1 MSGRGTQR
9 PGPPGICGNT
19 LAMVNAGCDLEAS
32 FRNRSPTFEKLNA
45 TYFAAT
51 TPRCK
56 HSGERTR
63 GILRDN
69 DGRLP
74 ATIQLRVRLSRSGA
88 GEKRVLCV
96 MSAMKSRHSYASNAL
111 LILAFVW
118 AIS

>member
-1 MSGRGTQR
+1 MSSRGTQR

-32 FRNRSPTFEKLNA
+32 FRNRSPTFEKRNA
-45 TYFAAT
+45 TFFAAT

-69 DGRLP
+69 DSRFPG
-74 ATIQLRVRLSRSGA
+74 TIELRTVILRHFPGFLISYLLVAIRPRCPTRPPVAADPRTAS
-88 GEKRVLCV
+88 VLV
-96 MSAMKSRHSYASNAL
+96 Y
-111 LILAFVW
+111 
-118 AIS
+118 